1 MALSVYIPDEPDIVH
16 ETKVDFKQRCI
27 QKPIHVVQYDKT
39 MPIVK
44 VKLEMN
50 GYSYHIPANMDI
62 YIRWGCP
69 DHTFVVKPV
78 LGKDEDHDDIIYFDV
93 DEQMTYFHGQ
103 YSPILE
109 LRYSLGEGEY
119 KLAGSS
125 PIPFIID
132 RNPVQ
137 EHDIQS
143 AARLL
148 LSQVAYTGSY
158 LDLKDAPG
166 GTDGSATS
174 LERLD
179 NYLFKATFATIP
191 EFEEGDSQI
200 VEGACTSFVKDG
212 KLYRNLDLYY
222 DEAISFLVKCKDFE
236 GMAYIPGV
244 NDTGS
249 LDYRKLK
256 QLPYHLLDGRN
267 NSGIRVSMHLLYNDW
282 DYEGAGEK
290 NVPVYTLPY
299 HILSEVKSLTTAP
312 ALQNKLKNYLDNIKP
327 LDNEYLLQFLV
338 TDGTRTFIIVPPT
351 SSSGSYQVIAATAG
365 VEKLANFRYVGTAT
379 LARNASSLQT
389 RPMGIERWNL
399 IEDGYSLEQLRFT
412 QAYVSPNRLS
422 EFIGI
427 DGTTK
432 DSTDAEL
439 TEIYNEAHSRYL
451 TRTRNGETWQTV
463 YSIVYSAD
471 KIESLNIQENYNVD
485 YISGKGG
492 PSYTPG
498 TYITIS
504 DDDIIDVDITKI
516 TTTAAFNQAVYNLGQ
531 AITDVESDLSS
542 EVARA
547 TQRET
552 ELTGGINTLSE
563 ALNTEAQTRSQET
576 TVLGNRMTAAEGDI
590 DDINDLIPNAA
601 STSNQLADK
610 QFVNSSIQGSTANFR
625 GNWATWSAVP
635 SDYTLYPQDE
645 TGNKKPHASDYI
657 VVVDASGYGDHSKV
671 GTWRFKYSGEW
682 DTAGTSGWNPEYQIN
697 DTPMTAAQLA
707 ALNSGATA
715 ALIGQISTNAS
726 NIATLLTDLTSV
738 ESRLST
744 AESDIASHGS
754 RLSTVESG
762 LSAANTNISNLISN
776 GIGYTV
782 ESD

>member
-1 MALSVYIPDEPDIVH
+1 MALSVYIPDNIDIIQ

-50 GYSYHIPANMDI
+50 GYSYHIPTDMDI

-78 LGKDEDHDDIIYFDV
+78 LGKDANHDDIIYFDV

-109 LRYSLGEGEY
+109 LRYNLSGGNY

-125 PIPFIID
+125 PIPFIVD

-137 EHDIQS
+137 EHDIES
-143 AARLL
+143 FAKLVLA
-148 LSQVAYTGSY
+148 QVAFTGSY
-158 LDLKDAPG
+158 YDLKDAPG
-166 GTDGSATS
+166 G
-174 LERLD
+174 
-179 NYLFKATFATIP
+179 
-191 EFEEGDSQI
+191 
-200 VEGACTSFVKDG
+200 
-212 KLYRNLDLYY
+212 
-222 DEAISFLVKCKDFE
+222 
-236 GMAYIPGV
+236 
-244 NDTGS
+244 
-249 LDYRKLK
+249 
-256 QLPYHLLDGRN
+256 H
-267 NSGIRVSMHLLYNDW
+267 
-282 DYEGAGEK
+282 
-290 NVPVYTLPY
+290 
-299 HILSEVKSLTTAP
+299 
-312 ALQNKLKNYLDNIKP
+312 
-327 LDNEYLLQFLV
+327 
-338 TDGTRTFIIVPPT
+338 
-351 SSSGSYQVIAATAG
+351 
-365 VEKLANFRYVGTAT
+365 
-379 LARNASSLQT
+379 
-389 RPMGIERWNL
+389 
-399 IEDGYSLEQLRFT
+399 
-412 QAYVSPNRLS
+412 
-422 EFIGI
+422 
-427 DGTTK
+427 
-432 DSTDAEL
+432 
-439 TEIYNEAHSRYL
+439 
-451 TRTRNGETWQTV
+451 
-463 YSIVYSAD
+463 
-471 KIESLNIQENYNVD
+471 
-485 YISGKGG
+485 
-492 PSYTPG
+492 SYTPG
-498 TYITIS
+498 TYITIT
-504 DDDIIDVDITKI
+504 DDVIDVDITKI
-516 TTTAAFNQAVYNLGQ
+516 ATVAELNQAIYSLGQ
-531 AITDVESDLSS
+531 GITGVANDLSS
-542 EVARA
+542 EVTRA

-552 ELTGGINTLSE
+552 ELLGAINTLSG
-563 ALNTEAQTRSQET
+563 ALNSESQTRSQET
-576 TVLGNRMTAAEGDI
+576 TALDNRMTTAEGDIDDIGSAVDALESRMDAAEGDI

-601 STSNQLADK
+601 SASNQLADK
-610 QFVNSSIQGSTANFR
+610 HFVNSSIQGSTANFR

-645 TGNKKPHASDYI
+645 TGNKKPHTSDYI

-715 ALIGQISTNAS
+715 ALIAQISTNAS

-744 AESDIASHGS
+744 AESNITSHGS